1 MRERTSPDK
10 PPQRDDTPKDEE
22 QRPEPT
28 LKAPKV
34 RIGEGAKN
42 LRQRREWFQRR
53 SGSDK

>member
-1 MRERTSPDK
+1 MRERTAPDAPSK
-10 PPQRDDTPKDEE
+10 RDDKSTDEE

-28 LKAPKV
+28 LKPPKV

-42 LRQRREWFQRR
+42 LKQRREWFQRR

>member
-1 MRERTSPDK
+1 MTERRSPDA
-10 PPQRDDTPKDEE
+10 PPERDEKSTDDEP
-22 QRPEPT
+22 RPEPT

>member
-10 PPQRDDTPKDEE
+10 PPQRDDAPKDEE

-28 LKAPKV
+28 LKPPKV

-53 SGSDK
+53 SGSNK